1 MTPSFAD
8 KLSRLF
14 DECRA
19 SSGRRYE
26 NKEVVEAINDAGQ
39 AKISASYLSEL
50 LSGKKDSPSI
60 WVVKALAD
68 FFDQPV
74 DYFVEQDLP
83 PRSPRRAESAGEQTW
98 TLGARLNLLFAI
110 ATGDDLPQPS
120 NEDVATAVQA
130 AGSPLTT
137 SELAAVR
144 AGEQKSLPAETL
156 SRVADYFHVPAAVLT
171 DDRVVDMLAVQL
183 PDARLLQ
190 DNTVRKI
197 AYRAHS
203 LSEADRAIVT
213 GLLDRLVQED
223 PGMSPDGLSF

>member
-1 MTPSFAD
+1 LTPSFAD

-19 SSGRRYE
+19 PGGRRYE

-74 DYFVEQDLP
+74 DYFVERDLP
-83 PRSPRRAESAGEQTW
+83 PRVPRRAGSADDQTW
-98 TLGARLNLLFAI
+98 SLSARLNLLFAM
-110 ATGDDLPQPS
+110 AAREDQPPPT
-120 NEDVATAVQA
+120 NDVVASAVQA
-130 AGSPLTT
+130 AGVLIT
-137 SELAAVR
+137 STELAAVR
-144 AGEQKSLPAETL
+144 AGEQASLSSETL
-156 SRVADYFHVPAAVLT
+156 IRVADYFHVPAAVLT
-171 DDRVVDMLAVQL
+171 DDRIVDMLAVHL
-183 PDARLLQ
+183 PDARLMQ

-223 PGMSPDGLSF
+223 PGMSPDGLNF